1 MNTKKNSNGV
11 NKKTNKEIIVAAS
24 GYFDPIHT
32 GHIEYLK
39 LAKKL
44 GDKLV
49 VIVNNDDQ
57 AKMKKGYV
65 FMSCDERKKIV
76 GSLKYVD
83 EVFES
88 IDRDGSVCRSIEKIM
103 PDIFAKGGDRNLGN
117 IPEKGLCQKYGI
129 KMIDKLGKKIQS
141 SSNLVKNESEII
153 KRMNTDKKIKGMMG
167 KIKVVK
173 KPWGK
178 EEWVAHNK
186 LYTGKIIS
194 IDPWQKLSE
203 QYHNM
208 KHETIYVLE
217 GKLKVGIG
225 SKETILEAGKSIV
238 ILPKTVH
245 RFSAGKDAVKL
256 FEISTSEVEDVIR
269 LSDSYGRIK

>member
-1 MNTKKNSNGV
+1 MK
-11 NKKTNKEIIVAAS
+11 KKTNKKIIVAAS

-39 LAKKL
+39 LAKQL

-57 AKMKKGYV
+57 AKLKKGYV
-65 FMSCDERKKIV
+65 FMSCRERMEII
-76 GSLKYVD
+76 GSLECVD

-88 IDRDGSVCRSIEKIM
+88 IDQDGSVCMSIEKIM
-103 PDIFAKGGDRNLGN
+103 PHIFAKGGDRNLGN

-141 SSNLVKNESEII
+141 SSNLVKKESEII
-153 KRMNTDKKIKGMMG
+153 KLMNMDKKIEDMLGTVR
-167 KIKVVK
+167 VVE

-186 LYTGKIIS
+186 MYTGKILY
-194 IDPWQKLSE
+194 IDPKQKLSE

-208 KHETIYVLE
+208 KHETVYVLR
-217 GKLKVGIG
+217 GKLKMVIG
-225 SKETILEAGKSIV
+225 NKEKILNAGESVV
-238 ILPKTVH
+238 IPPRTVH
-245 RFSAGKDAVKL
+245 RFCAMEKRVKL

-269 LSDSYGRIK
+269 LSDRYGRIK